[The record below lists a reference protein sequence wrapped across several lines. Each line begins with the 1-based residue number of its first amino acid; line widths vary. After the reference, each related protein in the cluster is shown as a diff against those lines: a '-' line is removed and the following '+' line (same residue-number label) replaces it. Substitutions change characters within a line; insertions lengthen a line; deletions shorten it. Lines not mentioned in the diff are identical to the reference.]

1 MRGVAI
7 TFAIVLLAC
16 YTEATIVTDT
26 VGSYI
31 TELYSNIAT
40 ALQSVN
46 R

>member
-7 TFAIVLLAC
+7 TFAFVLLISYA
-16 YTEATIVTDT
+16 EAEIVTQT
-26 VGSYI
+26 VGGYI
-31 TELYSNIAT
+31 TELYSSIAA